1 MSNFKLDNQPKI
13 DPGFKIPEGYFESLP
28 EKILS
33 KTKTESVVIP
43 LYRKSIFKLA
53 AAVILLAVLIPI
65 GVKTFQSSTQFE
77 INNESIEN
85 YLSYN
90 TDLNAF
96 DLIGLI
102 DEEDIKNFEMEY
114 KFESNELETLLLQN
128 NNIDLYLID

>member
-13 DPGFKIPEGYFESLP
+13 NPGFKIPEGYFESLP
-28 EKILS
+28 EKIL
-33 KTKTESVVIP
+33 TKTTPEPIVIP

-53 AAVILLAVLIPI
+53 AAVVLLAVLIPI
-65 GVKTFQSSTQFE
+65 GLKTFQSNTQFE

-85 YLSYN
+85 YLSYT

-102 DEEDIKNFEMEY
+102 DEEDLKNFEMEY